1 MLPHPTRLAGCLT
14 FALFAGAAIAQD
26 APSPALVG
34 AKALSQAFRDASA
47 AASPSVVTLLTYG
60 QNPADAQQAQIEPED
75 QPGPTPPNSDAP
87 NSGPPNSGTL
97 SGLGSGFLMDDAGWV
112 MTNHHVVDAAKKVVV
127 QLPDG
132 TELTATDVHSDP
144 SSDVAICRVQMEG
157 PFVPALLGD
166 SDTLEIGDWVL
177 AIGSPFKL
185 EATVSAGIISAKN
198 RTLARIRR
206 GRLLQTDAAI
216 NPGNSGGPLVD
227 LDGRVVAVNTAIAT
241 RNGGYQ
247 GIGFAI
253 PINQAKW
260 IAGELREF
268 GKVRRAAIG
277 VRLAGLTRQLAE
289 QLSVQNGTGVVVY
302 QVIKDSAAQ
311 RAGIEEYDVIVRL
324 GEDAVTSPK
333 DLQEAIERTP
343 VGSTV
348 PVTVSRKGEVQ
359 MLEITLA
366 PLEDPTAT
374 P

>member
-1 MLPHPTRLAGCLT
+1 MAAALAVGIL
-14 FALFAGAAIAQD
+14 GAAVAQD

-60 QNPADAQQAQIEPED
+60 QNPADAQDAEIDPED
-75 QPGPTPPNSDAP
+75 QPGPAPPDT
-87 NSGPPNSGTL
+87 GTL
-97 SGLGSGFLMDDAGWV
+97 SGLGSGFLIDDGGWV

-127 QLPDG
+127 QLADG

-144 SSDVAICRVQMEG
+144 SSDVAVCRVQISG

-216 NPGNSGGPLVD
+216 NPGNSGGPLID

-253 PINQAKW
+253 PINQAEW
-260 IAGELREF
+260 IAGELKQF

-277 VRLAGLTRQLAE
+277 VRLAALTKQLAQSLNVE
-289 QLSVQNGTGVVVY
+289 VRQGVVIY
-302 QVIKDSAAQ
+302 QVVNDSAAD
-311 RAGIEEYDVIVRL
+311 RAGIKNYDVLTQLDGQPVSSAK
-324 GEDAVTSPK
+324 E
-333 DLQEAIERTP
+333 LQEAIERIA
-343 VGSTV
+343 VGSSV
-348 PVTVSRKGEVQ
+348 PVTIHRGGESIT
-359 MLEITLA
+359 LEITLA

-374 P
+374 Q